1 MMDSYM
7 AAKQIT
13 SVYAA
18 VLTPRLV
25 DDSVGFLRQG
35 VGGGDVP
42 IEEAMA
48 GENGSASPVR
58 SNGEPVENSGLG
70 I

>member
-1 MMDSYM
+1 MDSYM

-25 DDSVGFLRQG
+25 DDSVGFLRQELA
-35 VGGGDVP
+35 VAMCRSRKQWLEKRQRISSP
-42 IEEAMA
+42 IEWRAC
-48 GENGSASPVR
+48 
-58 SNGEPVENSGLG
+58 
-70 I
+70 

>member
-1 MMDSYM
+1 MDSYM

-48 GENGSASPVR
+48 GETAAHLQSDRMES
-58 SNGEPVENSGLG
+58 LLKTQD
-70 I
+70 

>member
-1 MMDSYM
+1 
-7 AAKQIT
+7 
-13 SVYAA
+13 

-48 GENGSASPVR
+48 GETAAHLQSDRMES
-58 SNGEPVENSGLG
+58 LLKTQD
-70 I
+70 